1 MRILQLTKKFPYPA
15 KDGESV
21 AILAIAKGYFKE
33 SHSVDLL
40 AMNTR
45 KHNVNLSQ
53 LEGLEQYYRQY
64 WTVEVDTDV
73 KAIDAFKNLF
83 TSRSYNVDRYD
94 IDDFRSKLADVLHKN
109 KYDIVH
115 LETLYLTPYIDTLR
129 ELTDAKLVLRS
140 HNIEHEIWYNLATTE
155 SNLLR
160 KSYYKL
166 CYRRLKKYEL
176 SQMNQY
182 DRILSITDADKNK
195 YNSFD
200 VEVPVDTA
208 PVGIDLSR
216 YDVSDKS
223 SDSIEVGY
231 IGSLDW
237 RPNIEGLTWFFSDI
251 WPLIH
256 EEHPSL
262 VFHLAGR
269 NASLDFIE
277 NLPLGVK
284 YHGEVDDAIL
294 FISKLDGVIVPLLS
308 GSGIRIKILESMAMS
323 KTVFSTDK
331 GFEGISIVDQKNGII
346 FNNPLEM
353 KVKFRDWMNN
363 FNVQTIGSQARELI
377 SNQFNITSIAQSIIE
392 SLNDNKI

>member
-1 MRILQLTKKFPYPA
+1 
-15 KDGESV
+15 
-21 AILAIAKGYFKE
+21 
-33 SHSVDLL
+33 
-40 AMNTR
+40 
-45 KHNVNLSQ
+45 
-53 LEGLEQYYRQY
+53 
-64 WTVEVDTDV
+64 
-73 KAIDAFKNLF
+73 
-83 TSRSYNVDRYD
+83 
-94 IDDFRSKLADVLHKN
+94 
-109 KYDIVH
+109 
-115 LETLYLTPYIDTLR
+115 
-129 ELTDAKLVLRS
+129 
-140 HNIEHEIWYNLATTE
+140 
-155 SNLLR
+155 
-160 KSYYKL
+160 
-166 CYRRLKKYEL
+166 
-176 SQMNQY
+176 MNQY